1 MNEKNI
7 KIIIYG
13 VSTRSFKYNYQN
25 VNNYIIKPLTKYFK
39 KENLDIILFDN
50 DIGDTKIDGKISNKL
65 NLSKLINYNYIF
77 KYKQTEIDKEILKD
91 KRINI
96 GKYPRESENAYRCL
110 YLENEIRKYLL
121 NYNDDTYCIAFSFD
135 MFFYEELDVCKLLE
149 IINKNKLIVGG
160 KTINL
165 FGAKICK
172 NSCFFGKLEQVKKF
186 LDVFNLII
194 NKTVNLN
201 NQFVFFKNF
210 EKYSDNTRFIADNKF
225 YDSYESLLHFCIKY
239 YKLNTVTDLIFYT
252 KVRSNLHFSQ
262 QQAKLI
268 VKKLND
274 NKDNLN
280 EIEKKLL
287 KENIDKI

>member
-121 NYNDDTYCIAFSFD
+121 NYNDDTYCIAFS
-135 MFFYEELDVCKLLE
+135 
-149 IINKNKLIVGG
+149 
-160 KTINL
+160 
-165 FGAKICK
+165 
-172 NSCFFGKLEQVKKF
+172 
-186 LDVFNLII
+186 
-194 NKTVNLN
+194 
-201 NQFVFFKNF
+201 
-210 EKYSDNTRFIADNKF
+210 
-225 YDSYESLLHFCIKY
+225 
-239 YKLNTVTDLIFYT
+239 
-252 KVRSNLHFSQ
+252 
-262 QQAKLI
+262 
-268 VKKLND
+268 
-274 NKDNLN
+274 
-280 EIEKKLL
+280 
-287 KENIDKI
+287 